1 MACISK
7 KDISILSSFQQNIKI
22 TSVGI
27 FLQLMTERD
36 EEHMND
42 EDGLFDEQFPQ
53 RFYKNVVYNVVEL
66 FFYIAMEDPEV
77 QKYRKTHKS
86 YDGTEVLYRPIRP
99 DDDDKILE
107 FYYSLSRET
116 IYFRFFSGRKNV
128 PKTRIRDY
136 THIDYEKNFAM
147 VVEYQNKIIG
157 IGHYI
162 VTENPETCEMAVV
175 IHDDWQ
181 RKGIGTHFLS
191 YLISIAKERGI
202 KHVTATVLLE
212 NYKILKTIEKLGFKF
227 SKKLEEG
234 DLLVEADI

>member
-1 MACISK
+1 MSK
-7 KDISILSSFQQNIKI
+7 
-22 TSVGI
+22 
-27 FLQLMTERD
+27 
-36 EEHMND
+36 
-42 EDGLFDEQFPQ
+42 EDGSFPE
-53 RFYKNVVYNVVEL
+53 RFCKNVIYNVVDL
-66 FFYIAMEDPEV
+66 MFFIAMDDPGV
-77 QKYRKTHKS
+77 QKYRTTFITK
-86 YDGTEVLYRPIRP
+86 DGIEVLYRPIRP

-128 PKTRIRDY
+128 PISRIRRY

-147 VVEYQNKIIG
+147 VVEYQDTIIG

-162 VTENPETCEMAVV
+162 ITENLETAEMAVV
-175 IHDDWQ
+175 MDDNWQ
-181 RKGIGTHFLS
+181 QKGIGTHFLR

-202 KHVTATVLLE
+202 KHLTATVLLE